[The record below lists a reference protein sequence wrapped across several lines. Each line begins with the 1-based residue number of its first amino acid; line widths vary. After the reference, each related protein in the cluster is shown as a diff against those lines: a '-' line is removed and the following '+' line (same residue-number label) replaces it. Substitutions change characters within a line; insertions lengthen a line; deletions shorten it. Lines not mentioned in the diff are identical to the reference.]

1 MNNIIDEIKK
11 EIINR
16 SNEFEEK
23 TKGTKEEYNLYEK
36 HVKYVYKYAT
46 LLAKDEEVD
55 LEVVQLSALLHDI
68 AMTDP
73 SLDRARHSEYGPN
86 IAGDILKK
94 YNYPEDKIE
103 LIKKCILNHS
113 SKRKNY
119 RTTKEEEILVDA
131 DALSHFDG
139 IESIYSLA
147 HNVMELSEEESINFV
162 KDKLTKDYNE
172 VSDRAKM
179 LIEDKYNKIMKA
191 NTIQELLGKKG

>member
-1 MNNIIDEIKK
+1 MVNIIDAIKK

-23 TKGTKEEYNLYEK
+23 TKGTKEEYNLYEN

-46 LLAKDEEVD
+46 LLAKDEEAD

-68 AMTDP
+68 AMTDA
-73 SLDRARHSEYGPN
+73 SLDRVRHSEYGPN
-86 IAGDILKK
+86 IVEDILKK
-94 YNYPEDKIE
+94 YNYPQDKIE
-103 LIKKCILNHS
+103 LIKKCILNHG

-119 RTTKEEEILVDA
+119 RTTKEEKILVDA
-131 DALSHFDG
+131 DALAHFDS

-162 KDKLTKDYNE
+162 KEKFTKDYNE
-172 VSDRAKM
+172 VSNRAKK
-179 LIEDKYNKIMKA
+179 LIGYKYNKIMKV
-191 NTIQELLGKKG
+191 NTIQELL